1 MKICPTCRRT
11 YDDDG
16 LNFCLEDGSVLTFT
30 ADAAPTVV
38 MHQPRSTG
46 PSPGEGIR
54 TSWDAQ
60 DAGAYSMQP
69 KKKSSKAWVWVLGIL
84 GLVVILCGG
93 GVAGFFVYV
102 ASIANTNVAVNT
114 SKGSTSNTSRSNTF
128 TSSSPSPSPSTPTEI
143 QEVDLASHVRK
154 DSIYG
159 TTEFKDGEL
168 LMASKEKGYYY
179 VLVTPDDYQTEAAL
193 TRVTVRNVDNAA
205 TDLGYGLIIHSDTT
219 PLERDYAFL
228 IDSNRRRFRVVR
240 HEPQDEI
247 TVTRWRNSSLI
258 NPGSAEN
265 TIEVRDRGGKIEF
278 YINGQ
283 LATTV
288 ANKLGPTRGVPG
300 LYVGDGAKI
309 GFKKL
314 EIAK

>member
-1 MKICPTCRRT
+1 
-11 YDDDG
+11 
-16 LNFCLEDGSVLTFT
+16 
-30 ADAAPTVV
+30 
-38 MHQPRSTG
+38 
-46 PSPGEGIR
+46 
-54 TSWDAQ
+54 
-60 DAGAYSMQP
+60 MQP

-84 GLVVILCGG
+84 GLVLILFGG

-102 ASIANTNVAVNT
+102 ASIANTNVAINT
-114 SKGSTSNTSRSNTF
+114 SKGTNSTNSRSNTF
-128 TSSSPSPSPSTPTEI
+128 TSSSPSPSPDTTPAEV

-154 DSIYG
+154 DSVYG

-205 TDLGYGLIIHSDTT
+205 TDLGYGLIIHSDTK
-219 PLERDYAFL
+219 PLEKDYAFL
-228 IDSNRRRFRVVR
+228 IDSIRRRFRVVR

-247 TVTRWRNSSLI
+247 TVTPWRNSSLI

-265 TIEVRDRGGKIEF
+265 IIEVRDKGIKIEF
-278 YINGQ
+278 YINGR

-288 ANKLGPTRGVPG
+288 ANKQGPTRGVPG
-300 LYVGDGAKI
+300 LYAGDGAKI